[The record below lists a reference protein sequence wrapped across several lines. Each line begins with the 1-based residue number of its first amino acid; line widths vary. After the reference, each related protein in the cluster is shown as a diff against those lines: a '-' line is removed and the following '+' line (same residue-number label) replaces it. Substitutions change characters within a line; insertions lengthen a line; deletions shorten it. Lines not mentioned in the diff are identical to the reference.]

1 MKDYVYSLIAVGVL
15 GLAGCS
21 QTPTFRVHGVVDGA
35 EGKTIYLEA
44 SSLEGVIPLDSVT
57 LRASGDFDFSHA
69 KPEAPEFYRL
79 RIEDKV
85 VNFAVDS
92 TETQT
97 FKASY
102 ADFSTGYQ
110 VEGSEDSKKIKELT
124 LCQLRLQEQ
133 VNSLIKAAR
142 EGKVGNALFEDSL
155 KNMLQ
160 SYKDSV
166 KVNYIYAAPNKI
178 YAYYALFQ
186 EVNGLLL
193 FDPYND
199 RADVKC
205 FAAVAT
211 SMNNAY
217 PHADRSRNL
226 YNMVIKGMKNT
237 RPARQTSSGEVVE
250 VNESGIIDIEL
261 KDIKGNVRKL
271 SELSGKVVLLDFTAY
286 QTQVSV
292 PHNFMIREL
301 YDKYA
306 SKGFEV
312 YQVSF
317 DPDEHFWRTSADNLP
332 WVCVYEPNGVYSATA
347 GIYNVQKLPTY
358 YLINRK
364 CEVSA
369 NGDTIKD
376 LDEAIR
382 KLL

>member
-1 MKDYVYSLIAVGVL
+1 MKKNVYGLVAVAVL
-15 GLAGCS
+15 GLIGCS
-21 QTPTFRVHGVVDGA
+21 QNPTFRVQGVVDGA
-35 EGKTIYLEA
+35 KDKLIYLEA
-44 SSLEGVIPLDSVT
+44 SGMDGVVVLDSVR
-57 LRASGDFDFSHA
+57 LNASGEFDFRHE
-69 KPEAPEFYRL
+69 KPEAPDFYRL

-85 VNFAVDS
+85 LNFAVDS

-110 VEGSEDSKKIKELT
+110 VDGSENSKKIKELA
-124 LCQLRLQEQ
+124 LRQIHLQNR
-133 VNSLIKAAR
+133 VNGLVKDAR
-142 EGKVGNALFEDSL
+142 GGKISNALFEDSL
-155 KNMLQ
+155 E
-160 SYKDSV
+160 SIIEDYKDSLRL
-166 KVNYIYAAPNKI
+166 NYIYAAPNKI

-193 FDPYND
+193 FDPYNN
-199 RADVKC
+199 REDVKC

-217 PHADRSRNL
+217 PHADRAKNL

-237 RPARQTSSGEVVE
+237 RPVRQVASGDPVE

-261 KDIKGNVRKL
+261 KDIKGDVRKL
-271 SELSGKVVLLDFTAY
+271 TELTGKVVLLDFTAY
-286 QTQVSV
+286 QTPVSV

-306 SKGFEV
+306 SQGFEV

-332 WVCVYEPNGVYSATA
+332 WVCVYDPNGVYSVNA

-358 YLINRK
+358 YLIDRK
-364 CEVSA
+364 CEISA
-369 NGDTIKD
+369 NGEEIKD
-376 LDEAIR
+376 LDAAIR